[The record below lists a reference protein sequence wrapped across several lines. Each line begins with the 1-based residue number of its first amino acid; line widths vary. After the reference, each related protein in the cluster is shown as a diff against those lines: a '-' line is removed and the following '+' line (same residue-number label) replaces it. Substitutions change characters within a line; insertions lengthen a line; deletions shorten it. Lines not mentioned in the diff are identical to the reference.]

1 MAGAILSED
10 ISIIDNVP
18 RLRDV
23 ETMAHMYLEL
33 NRSVGQDEA
42 GSSVRINPGKAL
54 HHEAPYDLVR
64 MMRASFLVMGPLLVR
79 LGRASVPLPG
89 GCAIGQRPV
98 DLHLKGFQA
107 MGAEHL
113 SVEGGFIH
121 ATRRERP
128 YREPRFTST
137 CLRLEPQKT

>member
-1 MAGAILSED
+1 MSIVIRGGKPLKGTVRCDGAKNAALPIMAGAILSED
-10 ISIIDNVP
+10 ISIIENVP

-23 ETMAHMYLEL
+23 ETMAHMLRAL
-33 NRSVGQDEA
+33 GVSVRIA

-54 HHEAPYDLVR
+54 HHEAPHDLVR

-79 LGRASVPLPG
+79 LGAASVPLPG

-107 MGAEHL
+107 MG
-113 SVEGGFIH
+113 
-121 ATRRERP
+121 
-128 YREPRFTST
+128 
-137 CLRLEPQKT
+137 LR